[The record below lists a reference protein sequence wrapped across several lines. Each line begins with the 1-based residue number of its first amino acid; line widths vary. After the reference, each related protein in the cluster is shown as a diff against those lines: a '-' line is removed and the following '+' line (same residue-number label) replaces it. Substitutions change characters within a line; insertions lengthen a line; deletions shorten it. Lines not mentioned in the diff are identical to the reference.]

1 MSCPAPGLGC
11 GDGRFD
17 VAAPGPPAVHHR
29 ETTPLPSIPMI
40 RKATCCASPGDD
52 PAVQPWGRARHRRWA
67 PACVIPHRRWTT
79 QRFLLARALG
89 DDWGAETVRVRAG
102 ATVLWR
108 AGPVWVRCPWSWCS
122 PVLGSPPGS
131 NGGAVAMYKKCFFG
145 IITRKAIRRSSFH
158 NIGGLTRK
166 INAFVEHDNAQA
178 RPPNFWQSL
187 PRGGRSEAQGSVQ
200 GWHQH
205 WWVLAD
211 HPPERFPGHW
221 PADAL
226 PRGRT

>member
-1 MSCPAPGLGC
+1 MAGLMLPRRGNLLCITGRRPCSPTVGKSSSPQVGSGLCDPAPEVDHPTISPGPGLGKW
-11 GDGRFD
+11 
-17 VAAPGPPAVHHR
+17 V
-29 ETTPLPSIPMI
+29 
-40 RKATCCASPGDD
+40 
-52 PAVQPWGRARHRRWA
+52 
-67 PACVIPHRRWTT
+67 
-79 QRFLLARALG
+79 RAL
-89 DDWGAETVRVRAG
+89 ETVRVRSV

-131 NGGAVAMYKKCFFG
+131 NGGAVAMCKKCFFG
-145 IITRKAIRRSSFH
+145 IITRKAIRRGSFH